1 MQSSYHCTCRCVKQ
15 RAYRRCLP
23 QTRAYCRC
31 LLQATGGRGCA
42 RDSADLWGRVLWSW
56 SSAKITRGISLQT
69 YSSSSWELSIWVH
82 MCSSGPHLY
91 TVYLHD
97 YISSSSVWPSKK
109 SGLILKWP
117 KIGGRNPVKKS
128 RPVMRGPNIGSTHYW
143 SWFGA
148 RNVGIILFAPRMW
161 SWFGARNVGIILFAP
176 RSCVTGSGCD
186 GVCVCVCVCVQCVC
200 VLIVHSVA
208 IDTVGSRPF
217 SDDWHA
223 QCVWQSPVWQS
234 GCMQ

>member
-1 MQSSYHCTCRCVKQ
+1 MVLEQCENHSRNQ
-15 RAYRRCLP
+15 
-23 QTRAYCRC
+23 
-31 LLQATGGRGCA
+31 
-42 RDSADLWGRVLWSW
+42 SADVLVFILGALYMGPHVLLWST
-56 SSAKITRGISLQT
+56 SVHSLPSHHQVSF
-69 YSSSSWELSIWVH
+69 YDH
-82 MCSSGPHLY
+82 
-91 TVYLHD
+91 
-97 YISSSSVWPSKK
+97 ISSSSVWPSKK

-148 RNVGIILFAPRMW
+148 RNVGIILFAPR
-161 SWFGARNVGIILFAP
+161 
-176 RSCVTGSGCD
+176 SCVTGSGCD
-186 GVCVCVCVCVQCVC
+186 GVCVCVCVQCVCVC

-234 GCMQ
+234 GCIQ

>member
-82 MCSSGPHLY
+82 ICTQSTFPSPGVFLR
-91 TVYLHD
+91 LHFQQ
-97 YISSSSVWPSKK
+97 
-109 SGLILKWP
+109 L
-117 KIGGRNPVKKS
+117 
-128 RPVMRGPNIGSTHYW
+128 
-143 SWFGA
+143 
-148 RNVGIILFAPRMW
+148 
-161 SWFGARNVGIILFAP
+161 
-176 RSCVTGSGCD
+176 C
-186 GVCVCVCVCVQCVC
+186 
-200 VLIVHSVA
+200 VA
-208 IDTVGSRPF
+208 IEKIRPHSEVAKNWRPESGQEITTSNAWTQYMWYPHRLTPPPEPCTSRE
-217 SDDWHA
+217 DKLH
-223 QCVWQSPVWQS
+223 
-234 GCMQ
+234 

>member
-1 MQSSYHCTCRCVKQ
+1 MVLEQCENHSRNQ
-15 RAYRRCLP
+15 
-23 QTRAYCRC
+23 
-31 LLQATGGRGCA
+31 
-42 RDSADLWGRVLWSW
+42 SADVLVFILGALYMGPHVLLWST
-56 SSAKITRGISLQT
+56 SVHSLPSHHQVSF
-69 YSSSSWELSIWVH
+69 Y
-82 MCSSGPHLY
+82 
-91 TVYLHD
+91 D

-186 GVCVCVCVCVQCVC
+186 GVCVCAVCVCSHCAFGG
-200 VLIVHSVA
+200 H
-208 IDTVGSRPF
+208 
-217 SDDWHA
+217 
-223 QCVWQSPVWQS
+223 
-234 GCMQ
+234 

>member
-1 MQSSYHCTCRCVKQ
+1 M
-15 RAYRRCLP
+15 
-23 QTRAYCRC
+23 
-31 LLQATGGRGCA
+31 
-42 RDSADLWGRVLWSW
+42 
-56 SSAKITRGISLQT
+56 TRGISLQT

-91 TVYLHD
+91 TVYLP
-97 YISSSSVWPSKK
+97 ITRCLFTSVAIEKIRPHSEVAKNWRPE
-109 SGLILKWP
+109 SGQEITTSNAWTQYWVHALLVVVW
-117 KIGGRNPVKKS
+117 
-128 RPVMRGPNIGSTHYW
+128 RPECGHH
-143 SWFGA
+143 F
-148 RNVGIILFAPRMW
+148 
-161 SWFGARNVGIILFAP
+161 
-176 RSCVTGSGCD
+176 
-186 GVCVCVCVCVQCVC
+186 VCAQKLCHRQWLRWRVCVCVQCVC